1 MDEIKTTTPQQM
13 LEDAFRALYDM
24 ASAEE
29 AQRVEDENALIG
41 YQIKWCEKF
50 KQTFS
55 FVSQYGAR
63 LIFQMNSDYDVK
75 YHHLDKCCV
84 QIFCDWYSIEVHP
97 PKPGEDVCQCMEHYA
112 FGTPYGNKVLYLTLP
127 EITQNVSKGL
137 AKSNAD
143 KKQLREE

>member
-55 FVSQYGAR
+55 FVSQYGDSAYFPDE
-63 LIFQMNSDYDVK
+63 L
-75 YHHLDKCCV
+75 
-84 QIFCDWYSIEVHP
+84 
-97 PKPGEDVCQCMEHYA
+97 
-112 FGTPYGNKVLYLTLP
+112 
-127 EITQNVSKGL
+127 GL
-137 AKSNAD
+137 
-143 KKQLREE
+143 

>member
-55 FVSQYGAR
+55 FVSQYLGIIPSLGLR
-63 LIFQMNSDYDVK
+63 LK
-75 YHHLDKCCV
+75 
-84 QIFCDWYSIEVHP
+84 
-97 PKPGEDVCQCMEHYA
+97 
-112 FGTPYGNKVLYLTLP
+112 LP
-127 EITQNVSKGL
+127 
-137 AKSNAD
+137 A
-143 KKQLREE
+143 